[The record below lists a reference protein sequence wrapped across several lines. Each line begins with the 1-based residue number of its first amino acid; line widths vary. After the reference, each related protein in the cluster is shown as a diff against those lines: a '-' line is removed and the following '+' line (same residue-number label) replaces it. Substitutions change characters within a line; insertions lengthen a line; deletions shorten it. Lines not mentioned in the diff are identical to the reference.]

1 MDTTLPPFWTLQFLS
16 SSSLHVSPPVPPS
29 PIFSSPP
36 PFLIYSPTL
45 AAPFALILSPTCEKK
60 TLDIPPAAPPPTTAA
75 AAARELSPMAATI
88 ASSLSSKPKLSSPS
102 FHGAPL
108 APAAAQS
115 LRLPAPRSSSAPHSG
130 VSMSAAASSPPPP
143 PPYDLKAFR
152 FDPIKESIVSREMT
166 RRYMMDMITYADTD
180 VVVVGAGSAGLSC
193 AYELSKNPDVQVAI
207 IEQSV
212 SPGGGAWLG
221 GQLFSA
227 MVVRKPAHRF
237 LDELEIEYDEQD
249 NYVVIKHAALF
260 TSTIM
265 SKLLARPNVKLF
277 NAVAAEDLI
286 VKNNRVGGVVTN
298 WALVSMNHDTQS
310 CMDPN
315 VMEAKVVVS
324 SCGHDGPFGATGVK
338 RLKSI
343 GMIDTVPGMKALD
356 MNTAEDAIVGLT
368 REVVPGMIVTG
379 MEVAEIDGA
388 PRMGPTFGAMMISGQ
403 KAAHL
408 ALKSLG
414 LPNALD
420 GSYAGSIHPELI
432 LAAADSAEIVDA

>member
-1 MDTTLPPFWTLQFLS
+1 MATMATTLTP
-16 SSSLHVSPPVPPS
+16 
-29 PIFSSPP
+29 
-36 PFLIYSPTL
+36 
-45 AAPFALILSPTCEKK
+45 
-60 TLDIPPAAPPPTTAA
+60 
-75 AAARELSPMAATI
+75 
-88 ASSLSSKPKLSSPS
+88 SLSSKPKTSFLESHRHSSIPTSRRLQPIKSTPGNNLS
-102 FHGAPL
+102 
-108 APAAAQS
+108 
-115 LRLPAPRSSSAPHSG
+115 
-130 VSMSAAASSPPPP
+130 VSMSAAS
-143 PPYDLKAFR
+143 PPYDLKSFK

-166 RRYMMDMITYADTD
+166 RRYMTDMITYADTD
-180 VVVVGAGSAGLSC
+180 VVIVGAGSAGLSC
-193 AYELSKNPDVQVAI
+193 AYELSKNPSVQVAI

-227 MVVRKPAHRF
+227 MVVRKPAHLF
-237 LDELEIEYDEQD
+237 LDELNIEYDEQD

-286 VKNNRVGGVVTN
+286 VKGGRVGGVVTN

-338 RLKSI
+338 RLRSI
-343 GMIDTVPGMKALD
+343 GMIDSVPGMKALD
-356 MNTAEDAIVGLT
+356 MNAAEDAIVKLT
-368 REVVPGMIVTG
+368 REIVPGMIVTG
-379 MEVAEIDGA
+379 MEVAEIDGS

-414 LPNALD
+414 LPNAVD
-420 GSYAGSIHPELI
+420 GTYAGSTHPEMI
-432 LAAADSAEIVDA
+432 LASADAVETVDA